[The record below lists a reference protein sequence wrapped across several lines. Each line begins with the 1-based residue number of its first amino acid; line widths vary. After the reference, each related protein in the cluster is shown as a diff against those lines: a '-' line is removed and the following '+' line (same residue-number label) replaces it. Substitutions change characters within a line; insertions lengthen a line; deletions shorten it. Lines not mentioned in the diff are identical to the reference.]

1 MEYDI
6 DDRYTLRDV
15 KVAGTE
21 EEKQKLVKTAME
33 NIRRIKADLVRRG
46 AYVKKD

>member
-21 EEKQKLVKTAME
+21 EEKQKLVKRLWKIYA
-33 NIRRIKADLVRRG
+33 G
-46 AYVKKD
+46 